1 LIDIFGEILS
11 PSELGQ
17 KEESIRKIRLMIKEQ
32 REKMAR
38 RE

>member
-1 LIDIFGEILS
+1 LIDILGETKS
-11 PSELGQ
+11 PSELEQ
-17 KEESIRKIRLMIKEQ
+17 KEESIRKIRLMIEEQ